1 MTRQTLPWILLL
13 FLVVAILAVLV
24 ASRSVSIAVRAAHLN
39 YRRQSHTRTAKAP
52 DNQAPAARDGLTI
65 LCPSRSH
72 ANADSAKASV
82 VTPAT
87 MSNRLG
93 VEFARSVARSSIAVR
108 YL

>member
-1 MTRQTLPWILLL
+1 MRFRKPSRG
-13 FLVVAILAVLV
+13 VAAG
-24 ASRSVSIAVRAAHLN
+24 SVSIALRAAHLN
-39 YRRQSHTRTAKAP
+39 YRHQSHTRTAKVP
-52 DNQAPAARDGLTI
+52 DNQAPAARNGLTI

-87 MSNRLG
+87 MSKRVA
-93 VEFARSVARSSIAVR
+93 VEFGRSVARPSIAVQ